1 MIEIKNVSKEYK
13 KGIKTIENI
22 NLKINNGEIF
32 GFLGPNGAGKTTTIK
47 MITGILDID
56 EGQILIDGR
65 DIEKETIDAK
75 KKFGYVPDN
84 PEMFLKLKGI
94 EYLNFIADIYEVSEE
109 ERKEKIENLSKRFEI
124 NKALNNKIESY
135 SHGMKQKVII
145 IGALL
150 HSPNNLIIDEP
161 MTGLDPKS
169 TFELKKV
176 MRENADLGRAV
187 FFSTH
192 ILDVA
197 EKLCDKI
204 GIINKGK
211 LIFVGT
217 IDEIK
222 KELKQNKSLEELYME
237 ITKNDEENN

>member
-13 KGIKTIENI
+13 KGIKAVNNI
-22 NLKINNGEIF
+22 NLKVNNGEIF

-47 MITGILDID
+47 MMTGILDID
-56 EGQILIDGR
+56 EGKILIDGK
-65 DIEKETIDAK
+65 DIEKEPIEAK
-75 KKFGYVPDN
+75 KKLGYVPDN
-84 PEMFLKLKGI
+84 PEMFLKLRGI
-94 EYLNFIADIYEVSEE
+94 EYLNFIADIYEIDEQ
-109 ERKEKIENLSKRFEI
+109 ERKEEIEILSKKFEI
-124 NKALNNKIESY
+124 EESLNNKIESY
-135 SHGMKQKVII
+135 SHGMKQKIII

-169 TFELKKV
+169 TYELKKII
-176 MRENADLGRAV
+176 RENAKSGKSI

-217 IDEIK
+217 IDEMK
-222 KELKQNKSLEELYME
+222 KELKENKSLEELFME
-237 ITKNDEENN
+237 ITKND